1 MSSTSPSVCDTLF
14 QEILKGRKID
24 ALGAL
29 EDVDSLI
36 EEFER
41 KSGNQLSI
49 KRGERNSFSVYVCK
63 EHIYC
68 TFQTFVG
75 RRQGDGLFLVKR
87 GAVADHGCVRRQP
100 RAVDG
105 RLHKKRRAHKLGN
118 MIVKV
123 RNTKKE
129 RPTPA
134 DVINTAATQ
143 LGEVVSYITAWR
155 ALQHESGAQLRE
167 EGKNIELIVPYI
179 EQLKRK
185 TLVL

>member
-1 MSSTSPSVCDTLF
+1 MK
-14 QEILKGRKID
+14 KG
-24 ALGAL
+24 
-29 EDVDSLI
+29 V
-36 EEFER
+36 
-41 KSGNQLSI
+41 
-49 KRGERNSFSVYVCK
+49 
-63 EHIYC
+63 
-68 TFQTFVG
+68 
-75 RRQGDGLFLVKR
+75 
-87 GAVADHGCVRRQP
+87 VADHGCVRRQP